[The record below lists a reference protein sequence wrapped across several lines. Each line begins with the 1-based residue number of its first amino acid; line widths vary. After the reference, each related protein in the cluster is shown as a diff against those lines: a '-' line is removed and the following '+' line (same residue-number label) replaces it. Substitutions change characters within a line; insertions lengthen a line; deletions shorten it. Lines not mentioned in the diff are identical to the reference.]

1 MRISDW
7 SSDVCSSDLG
17 AVCADGHLRAEPFDL
32 AGGAMDRW
40 PVRLA
45 LGVLADSSSGRHCCL
60 ADRVGSAER
69 PDPDRPFPAG
79 QLARYGF
86 RRAGIRPDYRRLGS
100 GRAAGLVQFTPHR
113 RLAGGW
119 ADASGGLS
127 ADGVVSPGA
136 VHQVADR
143 SEEHTSELQSLM

>member
-69 PDPDRPFPAG
+69 PDPDR
-79 QLARYGF
+79 
-86 RRAGIRPDYRRLGS
+86 
-100 GRAAGLVQFTPHR
+100 
-113 RLAGGW
+113 
-119 ADASGGLS
+119 
-127 ADGVVSPGA
+127 
-136 VHQVADR
+136 
-143 SEEHTSELQSLM
+143 SEEHTSELQSLMRISYAVFCLKKKNQIRTMTQSIIQSHIYIT

>member
-1 MRISDW
+1 MVVVFFLMIRRPPRSTRTDTLFPYTTLFRSADDGGIEIPAASHPAART
-7 SSDVCSSDLG
+7 G

-86 RRAGIRPDYRRLGS
+86 RRAGIRPE
-100 GRAAGLVQFTPHR
+100 
-113 RLAGGW
+113 
-119 ADASGGLS
+119 
-127 ADGVVSPGA
+127 
-136 VHQVADR
+136 DR
-143 SEEHTSELQSLM
+143 QSTQLNSNH